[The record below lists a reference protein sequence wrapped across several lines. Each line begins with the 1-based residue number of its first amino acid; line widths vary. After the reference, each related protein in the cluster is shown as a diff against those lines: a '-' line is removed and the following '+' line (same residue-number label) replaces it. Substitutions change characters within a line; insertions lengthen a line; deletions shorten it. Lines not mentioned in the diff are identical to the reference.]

1 VTQRLQLDAPA
12 KLNLALAVTGRRSDG
27 LHELASTFALL
38 ELADRLVLRPGGP
51 ELELRAADSED
62 VPADPARNLAWRGL
76 RAGLAAEPGER
87 LVLEKRIPAAAGLGG
102 GSSDAAA
109 AWRLG
114 RRRRGMG
121 DRADEADLRDLSA
134 IGADVPFFAAQLPA
148 AEVRGIGE
156 QLRAAPAAAG
166 EVVLALPPFRLSTAA
181 VFAELRERDWTRVPQ
196 PGHNDLLA
204 PARRLRPELDDV
216 LRLIVA
222 AGADGRLTGSGPTF
236 YVVLDDAER
245 AGALAARLERA
256 GLRALRTRLA
266 QRAASIATTS
276 DEESETE

>member
-1 VTQRLQLDAPA
+1 MSQRLQLDAPA
-12 KLNLALAVTGRRSDG
+12 KLNLSLAVTGRRADG

-38 ELADRLVLRPGGP
+38 ELADRLVLRPGLPG
-51 ELELRAADSED
+51 LEVRVADGED

-76 RAGLAAEPGER
+76 LAGLGGEPSER

-102 GSSDAAA
+102 GSSDAAGG
-109 AWRLG
+109 WRLG
-114 RRRRGMG
+114 RRRRGL
-121 DRADEADLRDLSA
+121 DERPDDAVLQELAR

-156 QLRAAPAAAG
+156 RVVASGTRSAH
-166 EVVLALPPFRLSTAA
+166 VVLVLPPFRLSTAA

-204 PARRLRPELDDV
+204 PARRLRPELDDIRRLV
-216 LRLIVA
+216 LT
-222 AGADGRLTGSGPTF
+222 AGAEAHLTGSGSTL
-236 YVVLDDAER
+236 YVLLDDAER
-245 AGALAARLERA
+245 ASALAGRLARA

-266 QRAASIATTS
+266 QRAASIATINE
-276 DEESETE
+276 EESETE